1 MFCTVKKQLLLCLA
15 ICAAHGATGETVYRR
30 ALERVASLDPAQ
42 STSVY
47 SSRLVQLAYETL
59 YDYDYRQRPYRL
71 IPALAAGMPVYS
83 ADRKTLTITL
93 NPEARFHDHPCF
105 PGGKGRPVTAAD
117 VVYSLKR
124 LGDSRVASSGSW
136 LVLDTIAGMREYA
149 AATAGKKI
157 SKPVLLGLA
166 AIGKHQVQI
175 TLQRPFYQ
183 FAWYLAMSY
192 TAIVPREAVEYYGE
206 DFGRH
211 TVGSGPYRLES
222 WRRNH
227 QFRFRR
233 AADWHG
239 WRKGPAAAVAPG
251 TRIFDV
257 LEFNEIGDVST
268 QWLCFLNGELDFLGD
283 ISRDNWDV
291 VIDNSGGLSDDLKRR
306 GINLYSAPTL
316 EVAYI
321 GINMDDPV
329 LGKNKALRQALNC
342 AFDFESWSRFYNGRV
357 ECCRTPVPPMAGGN
371 PGEKF
376 AYSFNLDKARALM
389 AEAGYPGGIDPA
401 TGRRLELTLDIG
413 RVTQDVR
420 ETTELLASFY
430 NRIGIALRAQ
440 YHNWPA
446 FLERVA
452 ERRSQ
457 MFRIGW
463 VGDYPD
469 AENFLQL
476 FYSKNASPGPNRS
489 NYSNP
494 KFDAIYEAAC
504 AETDDGKRAE
514 LWLEAQR
521 IVREDCPW
529 IFLHFPK
536 AFSLTGRNLIGYTP
550 SDFPYGTERY
560 LRKGDAGER

>member
-1 MFCTVKKQLLLCLA
+1 MNRLHYLLITVLTASSLS
-15 ICAAHGATGETVYRR
+15 ATGEPTFRR

-42 STSVY
+42 CASTY
-47 SSRLVQLAYETL
+47 SSRLVHLVYETL
-59 YDYDYRQRPYRL
+59 YDYDYRRRPYQL
-71 IPALAAGMPVYS
+71 IPGLAADMPKYS
-83 ADRKTLTITL
+83 ADRRTLVITL
-93 NPEARFHDHPCF
+93 DPEAKFHDHPCF
-105 PGGKGRPVTAAD
+105 PGGKGRRITAAD

-124 LGDSRVASSGSW
+124 LADSKNASPGSW

-149 AATAGKKI
+149 DATAGKKTPKTTI
-157 SKPVLLGLA
+157 LGLSTVGERKVK
-166 AIGKHQVQI
+166 IHL
-175 TLQRPFYQ
+175 TRPVYQ
-183 FAWYLAMSY
+183 FVWYLAMSY

-211 TVGSGPYRLES
+211 AVGSGPYRLTS

-227 QFRFRR
+227 QFRFHREKSWR
-233 AADWHG
+233 G
-239 WRKGPAAAVAPG
+239 WRRGPAASVEAG
-251 TRIFDV
+251 TQIFNV
-257 LEFNEIGDVST
+257 LEFNEISDAST

-291 VIDNSGGLSDDLKRR
+291 VIDSDGLSDDLKKR
-306 GINLYSAPTL
+306 GIELFSAPTL

-342 AFDFESWSRFYNGRV
+342 AFDFETWSRFYNNRV
-357 ECCRTPVPPMAGGN
+357 ECSQTPVPPMAGSFLDE
-371 PGEKF
+371 PF
-376 AYSFNLDKARALM
+376 AYACNIEKAKKLL
-389 AEAGYPGGIDPA
+389 EQAGYKDGIDPA

-430 NRIGIALRAQ
+430 AKVGIALRAQ

-446 FLERVA
+446 FLERVS

-476 FYSKNASPGPNRS
+476 FYGKNVSPGPNRT
-489 NYSNP
+489 NYVNP
-494 KFDAIYEAAC
+494 KFDELYERAC
-504 AETDDGKRAE
+504 AETDAGRRTE
-514 LWLEAQR
+514 LWKEAQR
-521 IVREDCPW
+521 IIREDCPW

-536 AFSLTGRNLIGYTP
+536 AFSLTGKNLTGYAP

-560 LRKGDAGER
+560 LRKKSGEKK